1 MRALIA
7 FREQIRAHLAAQRG
21 AYSDK
26 GQAQIHQKNKM
37 LKVNGVGD
45 TDE

>member
-7 FREQIRAHLAAQRG
+7 FLEQNRAHLAAQPG

-26 GQAQIHQKNKM
+26 GQARIHQKNKM
-37 LKVNGVGD
+37 LKVNDMDD